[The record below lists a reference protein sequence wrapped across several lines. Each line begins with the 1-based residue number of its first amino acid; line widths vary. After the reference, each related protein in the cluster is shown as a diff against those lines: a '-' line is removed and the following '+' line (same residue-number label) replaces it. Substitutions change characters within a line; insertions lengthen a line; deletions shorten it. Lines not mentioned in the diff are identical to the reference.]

1 MPSVIGVRRAA
12 FVCAFCT
19 LIAACSSSPG
29 AAPSDAGAP
38 GCATYAVPTSFAPA
52 AAVSFERDVFPLFA
66 KSCAFSA
73 CHALANKRLYL
84 GGSDPAAARAALV
97 NVAASAAP
105 TLHLVEPGDPAKSFL
120 LHKLDGDACTLV
132 GTCKDGDCGDTMP
145 PQGELLP
152 VASRDL
158 VRRWIAQGAK

>member
-1 MPSVIGVRRAA
+1 MPSVIGARRAA
-12 FVCAFCT
+12 IFCASCT
-19 LIAACSSSPG
+19 FLAACSSSPS
-29 AAPSDAGAP
+29 AATSDAGAS
-38 GCATYAVPTSFAPA
+38 GCATYAVPASFDPA
-52 AAVSFERDVFPLFA
+52 VAVSFERDVFPLFG

-73 CHALANKRLYL
+73 CHGLANKRLYL

-120 LHKLDGDACTLV
+120 LRKLDGDACSLV

-145 PQGELLP
+145 PRGELLP

-158 VRRWIAQGAK
+158 VRRWIGQGAK